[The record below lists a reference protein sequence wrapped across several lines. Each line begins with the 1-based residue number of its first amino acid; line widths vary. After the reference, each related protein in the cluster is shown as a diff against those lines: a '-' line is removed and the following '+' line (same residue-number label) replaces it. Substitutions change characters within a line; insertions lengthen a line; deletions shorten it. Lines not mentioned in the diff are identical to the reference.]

1 MNNYIKIFHIFIG
14 LFDYFTSKKICSFLK
29 KKLKNQKIV
38 LLDVGAHKGETINLF
53 SKNFHIDR
61 IYSFEANKEV
71 YKILKKKD
79 DHNVFTFNF
88 GVGEEETVKDF
99 NTVIDSQS
107 STFAEI
113 ANDSKYF
120 LIKKKIL
127 QPFSKKEYSYKQS
140 VKIRKLSNFIEEKKL
155 ENIDVLKIDTEGYEF
170 NVLKGIE
177 DGDFKKIKFILLEHH
192 YDDMIKKDYKYGD
205 ISDLLKLNNFKL
217 AFKSKMYFRK
227 TFEYIF
233 ENTK

>member
-14 LFDYFTSKKICSFLK
+14 FFDYFTSKKICNFLK
-29 KKLKNQKIV
+29 TQLNNKKIILF
-38 LLDVGAHKGETINLF
+38 DVGAHKGETIELF
-53 SKNFHIDR
+53 LKNFLIDR

-79 DHNVFTFNF
+79 DFNIFTYNF
-88 GVGEEETVKDF
+88 GVGEEETTKDF
-99 NTVIDSQS
+99 NTVVDSQS

-140 VKIRKLSNFIEEKKL
+140 VKIRKLSNFIEGEKL
-155 ENIDVLKIDTEGYEF
+155 DNIDVLKIDTEGYEF
-170 NVLKGIE
+170 NVLRGISE
-177 DGDFKKIKFILLEHH
+177 GDFKKIKFILLEHH

-217 AFKSKMYFRK
+217 VFKSKMYFRK

-233 ENTK
+233 ENIK